1 MRSGS
6 KTTRRWFV
14 AFGCVGLGS
23 AWLGAA
29 TAGAADAAGSKVT
42 GIVFDGRMNVPESTL
57 AGVMRLRVGGDFTP
71 ALLDADRKAI
81 LGLGFFRSVA
91 ASQQTTD
98 GKTTVTFRLAE
109 LPRVV
114 HIHFTGNSVVEL
126 KALQEIVTTH
136 LGQVLC
142 APQLQDD
149 VRAIEQL
156 YRQRGYVG
164 RVSEK
169 LVDEATRSGVLHFQ
183 ILEVRIG
190 EVIVEGGTDHQQARA
205 RAVLAELP
213 PDLYRPEAVTDD
225 QQRLRHLRGIREAT
239 PKVETIEP
247 GKVRIRWV
255 LNGGPSSEGPDKSR

>member
-1 MRSGS
+1 
-6 KTTRRWFV
+6 
-14 AFGCVGLGS
+14 VGLGS
-23 AWLGAA
+23 AC
-29 TAGAADAAGSKVT
+29 AGAGWAAPSGSTVA
-42 GIVFDGRMNVPESTL
+42 GIIFDGRMNVPESTL
-57 AGVMRLRVGGDFTP
+57 TGVMRLHAGGEFTP
-71 ALLDADRKAI
+71 ALLEADRKAI

-114 HIHFTGNSVVEL
+114 HIHFSGNSVVEL
-126 KALQEIVTTH
+126 KALQETITTR

-149 VRAIEQL
+149 VRAIERL
-156 YRQRGYVG
+156 YRERGYVG

-183 ILEVRIG
+183 ILEIRIG
-190 EVIVEGGTDHQQARA
+190 EVVVEGGTDREQERA
-205 RAVLAELP
+205 RAALAELP
-213 PDLYRPEAVTDD
+213 PDLYRPEAVTED

-255 LNGGPSSEGPDKSR
+255 LNGGASPEKPGKSR